1 MAEKKYILDEA
12 TTGRKLKR
20 MAYEISENNIGE
32 HEIILAGIEENGV
45 VIAREIRKLLA
56 EITPCKISLINVSLN
71 KREPAEIKLS
81 ENGTFDDKVIII
93 VDDVANSGKT
103 LLYALKPFLE
113 YQPKKIQIL
122 VLVERT
128 HKAFAI
134 KPDYV
139 GISLSTTIQ
148 EHIFVEVQ
156 EDKVV
161 GAWME

>member
-1 MAEKKYILDEA
+1 MADKKYILDEA

-20 MAYEISENNIGE
+20 MAYEILENNINE
-32 HEIILAGIEENGV
+32 TEIILAGIDENGV
-45 VIAREIRKLLA
+45 VIAREIQKMLA
-56 EITPCKISLINVSLN
+56 EISGYKTQLINISLN
-71 KREPAEIKLS
+71 KRNPREIRLS
-81 ENGTFDDKVIII
+81 ENVDFNEKVIII

-113 YQPKKIQIL
+113 FHPRKIQIL

-128 HKAFAI
+128 HKAFSI

-156 EDKVV
+156 GERVT

>member
-1 MAEKKYILDEA
+1 MADKKYILDEA

-20 MAYEISENNIGE
+20 MAYEILENNIDE
-32 HEIILAGIEENGV
+32 PELILAGIDENGV
-45 VIAREIRKLLA
+45 VIAHEIQKILA
-56 EITPCKISLINVSLN
+56 DISQFKTKLINIALN
-71 KREPAEIKLS
+71 KRNPGTITLS
-81 ENGTFDDKVIII
+81 EQINLDDKVIII

-113 YQPKKIQIL
+113 FHPKKIQIL

-128 HKAFAI
+128 HKAFSI

-156 EDKVV
+156 QDKVI

>member
-1 MAEKKYILDEA
+1 MADKKYILDEA

-20 MAYEISENNIGE
+20 MAYEISENNIDE
-32 HEIILAGIEENGV
+32 TEIILAGIDENGV
-45 VIAREIRKLLA
+45 VIAKEIQKLLA
-56 EITPCKISLINVSLN
+56 EITSYKTHLINISLN
-71 KREPAEIKLS
+71 KRNPTEIRLS
-81 ENGTFDDKVIII
+81 ENIDFNNKVIII

-113 YQPKKIQIL
+113 FHPKKIQIL
-122 VLVERT
+122 VLVERS
-128 HKAFAI
+128 HKAFSI

-156 EDKVV
+156 GERVT

>member
-1 MAEKKYILDEA
+1 MADKKYILDEA

-20 MAYEISENNIGE
+20 MAYEISENNIDE
-32 HEIILAGIEENGV
+32 TEIILAGIDENGV
-45 VIAREIRKLLA
+45 VIAKEIQKLLG
-56 EITPCKISLINVSLN
+56 EITGYKTQLIHISLN
-71 KREPAEIKLS
+71 KRNPTEIRLS
-81 ENGTFDDKVIII
+81 ENIDFNNKVIII
-93 VDDVANSGKT
+93 IDDVANSGKT

-113 YQPKKIQIL
+113 FHPKKIQIL
-122 VLVERT
+122 VLVERS
-128 HKAFAI
+128 HKAFSI

-156 EDKVV
+156 GEKVT

>member
-1 MAEKKYILDEA
+1 MADKKYILDEA

-20 MAYEISENNIGE
+20 MAYEILENNINE
-32 HEIILAGIEENGV
+32 TEIILAGIDENGV
-45 VIAREIRKLLA
+45 VIAREIQKMLA
-56 EITPCKISLINVSLN
+56 EISGYKTQLINISLN
-71 KREPAEIKLS
+71 KRNPTEIRLS
-81 ENGTFDDKVIII
+81 ENVDFNEKVIII

-113 YQPKKIQIL
+113 FHPRKIQIL

-128 HKAFAI
+128 HKAFSI

-156 EDKVV
+156 GERVT

>member
-1 MAEKKYILDEA
+1 MADKKYIFDEA

-20 MAYEISENNIGE
+20 MAYEILENNIDE
-32 HEIILAGIEENGV
+32 TEIILAGIEENGV
-45 VIAREIRKLLA
+45 VIAKEIQKILA
-56 EITPCKISLINVSLN
+56 EISGYKTHLINITLN
-71 KREPAEIKLS
+71 KRIPTEIRLS
-81 ENGTFDDKVIII
+81 ENLDFDNKVIII

-113 YQPKKIQIL
+113 FHPRKIQIL

-128 HKAFAI
+128 HKAFSI

-156 EDKVV
+156 GEKVT

>member
-1 MAEKKYILDEA
+1 MADKKYILDEA

-20 MAYEISENNIGE
+20 MAYEILENNIDE
-32 HEIILAGIEENGV
+32 TEIILAGIEENGV
-45 VIAREIRKLLA
+45 VIAKEIQKMLA
-56 EITPCKISLINVSLN
+56 EISGYKTHLISIALN
-71 KREPAEIKLS
+71 KRNPTEIRLS
-81 ENGTFDDKVIII
+81 ENLDFDNKVIII

-113 YQPKKIQIL
+113 YHPRKIQIL

-128 HKAFAI
+128 HKAFSI

-156 EDKVV
+156 REKVT